1 MDDNRVFGEMLLP
14 VLERNAFVDTT
25 RVDGKAMLS
34 TIDFYSMATEVDGD
48 GEEVQLNA
56 MRSEMMK

>member
-1 MDDNRVFGEMLLP
+1 MLLP